1 MKKFKKPDVRF
12 LNEIKNVLYDRKWA
26 KKSSNFP
33 LYYMRRG
40 IKEKNGLR
48 YDITII
54 PPRLLGKEF
63 VKTKGHEHFGDWREI
78 YIVLEGKAIYL
89 MQKTKNKKVEDVF
102 FVPAKKGDIVIIP
115 KNYGHVTIN
124 PTKKILKMA
133 NWINKKCQS
142 NYTLFEKM
150 GGACYFA
157 LSENSKIKWVK
168 NKKYLKAPKLKR
180 KKPIKLRPVLSQLK
194 SLLGENRQ

>member
-89 MQKTKNKKVEDVF
+89 MQKTKNKKVLEEVEEDKSSSPPLAAAREVEEDKSSSPPLAAAREVEEDKSSSLPF
-102 FVPAKKGDIVIIP
+102 AIARERDEAKASSL
-115 KNYGHVTIN
+115 T
-124 PTKKILKMA
+124 
-133 NWINKKCQS
+133 
-142 NYTLFEKM
+142 
-150 GGACYFA
+150 A
-157 LSENSKIKWVK
+157 L
-168 NKKYLKAPKLKR
+168 
-180 KKPIKLRPVLSQLK
+180 LRRK
-194 SLLGENRQ
+194 SLLYDA